1 MTKRFG
7 ETFSVPGERDV
18 SSTRPRRGA
27 RSVLKRPS
35 AANENAEQMGKTA
48 ENAAPLIFLFL
59 LRKQASRP
67 DAGRENGGKL
77 ARADAAS
84 G

>member
-7 ETFSVPGERDV
+7 ETFSVSGRARRFVDRAPARRKIRSQAFVGGER
-18 SSTRPRRGA
+18 
-27 RSVLKRPS
+27 
-35 AANENAEQMGKTA
+35 NAEQMGKTA
-48 ENAAPLIFLFL
+48 EKAESLIFLFS

-67 DAGRENGGKL
+67 DAGRENGGKR